1 MWVWFYYL
9 FGFFF
14 SRHVCKR
21 WILEDAWNT
30 FFRLLKQI
38 LSLLNAI
45 IMWCAYNG
53 HVDKEPIFL
62 NKRLNKILFHEMK
75 IIWCAWFS
83 IPIQHLNETSQQ
95 KQQQQQQQWFPQ
107 TILQPLSSFLA
118 SRYYS
123 SNLVSRFSIWIM
135 RIYSITGWTRD
146 INVMSLV

>member
-53 HVDKEPIFL
+53 HVDKEFIFL

-75 IIWCAWFS
+75 IIRCAKFS
-83 IPIQHLNETSQQ
+83 IPIKHMNETSQQ
-95 KQQQQQQQWFPQ
+95 KQQQRQQQWLPQ
-107 TILQPLSSFLA
+107 TIPQPVPSFLA
-118 SRYYS
+118 SGYYS
-123 SNLVSRFSIWIM
+123 SIPIILFSIWIM
-135 RIYSITGWTRD
+135 RISSITGWTHD
-146 INVMSLV
+146 INVISLV